1 MRKEPDAKTH
11 LGPLA
16 FFRKGFDEVYA
27 PPCSTAKAVACHGGS
42 EVVSLW
48 LERGGAEVRWNY
60 SKPASAVSS
69 ELPIRWRLQRLLQP
83 LWPLAP
89 LLPSAL
95 PLLGIALGE
104 VALVAK
110 SGLLLLLS
118 ILSGICLQTRQPY
131 SLSLQN

>member
-1 MRKEPDAKTH
+1 MARLSCAES
-11 LGPLA
+11 
-16 FFRKGFDEVYA
+16 A
-27 PPCSTAKAVACHGGS
+27 PPCSPAKAVACHGGS

-60 SKPASAVSS
+60 SQPASAVSS
-69 ELPIRWRLQRLLQP
+69 ELPIRSRLRRLLQP
-83 LWPLAP
+83 LWPFAP
-89 LLPSAL
+89 RLPSAL

-118 ILSGICLQTRQPY
+118 ILSGICL
-131 SLSLQN
+131 